1 MRQNKQKSKQ
11 SVQGKT
17 LRRLLESPP
26 HTAHTARKLPL
37 EIWPTSHKSGYSL
50 PSASYLISQQISGNS
65 LKIVLPNRFISC
77 AKKVIAVVVVV
88 VVVVVVGVGSKFHR
102 WE

>member
-1 MRQNKQKSKQ
+1 MLTEPENCHWRF
-11 SVQGKT
+11 G
-17 LRRLLESPP
+17 P
-26 HTAHTARKLPL
+26 HHTNLGIPFYHQL
-37 EIWPTSHKSGYSL
+37 HIISHF
-50 PSASYLISQQISGNS
+50 PANIGNS

-88 VVVVVVGVGSKFHR
+88 VVVVVGVGSKFHR